1 MIRSNLN
8 RYHSEITIINRLMQ
22 EAGNRQ
28 VLGQMIPKPVAAH
41 GGCGAGRSVED
52 IREICGGT
60 VEEEPLEICC
70 GDIPYCGEQVT
81 EWLKGL

>member
-1 MIRSNLN
+1 
-8 RYHSEITIINRLMQ
+8 
-22 EAGNRQ
+22 
-28 VLGQMIPKPVAAH
+28 MIPKPVAAH

-60 VEEEPLEICC
+60 VAEEPLEIYC
-70 GDIPYCGEQVT
+70 GDIPYCREQVT